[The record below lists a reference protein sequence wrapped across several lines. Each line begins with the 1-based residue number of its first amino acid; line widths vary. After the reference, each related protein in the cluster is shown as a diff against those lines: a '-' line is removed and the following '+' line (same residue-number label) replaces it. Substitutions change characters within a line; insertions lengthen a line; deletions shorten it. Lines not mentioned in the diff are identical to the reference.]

1 MMSGDIHAK
10 LDNLIQITET
20 SNKTL
25 DIIIDRQV
33 VKESGS
39 IVPPKVTPVVKGFSD
54 IISENFPN
62 KLQRYVTPHMLLS
75 LVQTNSHS
83 KRNKF

>member
-20 SNKTL
+20 SNQTL

-39 IVPPKVTPVVKGFSD
+39 IVPPKVTPVVKGLSD
-54 IISENFPN
+54 IIPEKFPN
-62 KLQRYVTPHMLLS
+62 KLQPVCNTPHAIEPS
-75 LVQTNSHS
+75 SD
-83 KRNKF
+83 KFTF